1 MDCVVM
7 RRICGLC
14 SFSVAIGMMLM
25 LFIDNVFVAV
35 ILIAILL
42 LLGYNLFA
50 DDRC

>member
-1 MDCVVM
+1 MDLCVM
-7 RRICGLC
+7 KRIFGLC

-25 LFIDNVFVAV
+25 LFIDTVFVAV

-50 DDRC
+50 DDGC